1 MSFTSQKWAHWTTAD
16 NSEVLRVSLGQDGL
30 RIDHLDD
37 DQLIE
42 RAVDKVGRHLVHDL
56 APTDVRVSRWP
67 AAFPQYRPCHQ
78 DWLAASGPH
87 CHLVFSSPAPA
98 TEASAWRRA
107 SLGRSD
113 GRDRRCQLRPP
124 ACHTEPVNRVGAALF
139 VGLML
144 LVGAACGG
152 DSAAPEPTIT
162 ALLRLPTT
170 TTTVASTPPR
180 APVAVAATTTTA
192 PAPVVPPPTTL
203 PPTTLPPP
211 PPPPPTT
218 TTPRRR
224 RLCRYR
230 SHRRWRTAT
239 RIPNCR
245 SDPSRSL
252 GSASNARCTRE
263 SASPP
268 WTAGRATGRALRCRA
283 SSATSS
289 SPGTR
294 RSQRGLPEPR
304 PAGARRRSDLQHRD
318 GSAHVPRAEHGG
330 RRTRRRLDRRPDP
343 AQTGT
348 LFACHPPGSTRQRI
362 VVHLELAA

>member
-1 MSFTSQKWAHWTTAD
+1 MARQPSRSTA
-16 NSEVLRVSLGQDGL
+16 
-30 RIDHLDD
+30 RITRTGW
-37 DQLIE
+37 
-42 RAVDKVGRHLVHDL
+42 RA
-56 APTDVRVSRWP
+56 SR
-67 AAFPQYRPCHQ
+67 
-78 DWLAASGPH
+78 PH

-107 SLGRSD
+107 CTGRSD
-113 GRDRRCQLRPP
+113 GRDRRCRLRPP
-124 ACHTEPVNRVGAALF
+124 ACRTEPGEPRRRRALRRADAPRGRRLWRRQRSPGADDPRR
-139 VGLML
+139 
-144 LVGAACGG
+144 CC
-152 DSAAPEPTIT
+152 SC
-162 ALLRLPTT
+162 R

-180 APVAVAATTTTA
+180 APVAVAATTTA

-224 RLCRYR
+224 RLCPVPV
-230 SHRRWRTAT
+230 APPLEDGNE
-239 RIPNCR
+239 IPNCR

-252 GSASNARCTRE
+252 GSASNARCAK

-268 WTAGRATGRALRCRA
+268 WTAGRATGRAPRCQA

-294 RSQRGLPEPR
+294 QSQRGLPEPR

-318 GSAHVPRAEHGG
+318 GSARMPRAEHGG

-348 LFACHPPGSTRQRI
+348 LFACHPPKSTRQRI